1 MLKPILEH
9 LCSSLTILAYCL
21 SVVLCTRLFFRFLSR
36 IVGSL
41 LSSLFSFQGPF
52 QRPVSRAP
60 DYNTTSQHPCQHFF
74 SVFFNIFF
82 GCCRTPANS
91 TTYCIFAYRK
101 RLRRQKKILLKAV
114 HLHILCRA
122 AQKFLRRPRQFFLR
136 LPPQEPPEDSS
147 PPFCL
152 APCRQSIQLL
162 FFRFLK
168 KPLF

>member
-21 SVVLCTRLFFRFLSR
+21 SVVLCTRFFSRFLLR

-41 LSSLFSFQGPF
+41 LSSLFNFQGPF
-52 QRPVSRAP
+52 RRPVSRAP

-91 TTYCIFAYRK
+91 TTYCIFVL
-101 RLRRQKKILLKAV
+101 LRRSCDRKKFCSKQYIYIFYAVPLKNFYGVPVYFFSAY
-114 HLHILCRA
+114 HHRN
-122 AQKFLRRPRQFFLR
+122 RRRTAHRRSAEHPAGRVFSFYFFA
-136 LPPQEPPEDSS
+136 
-147 PPFCL
+147 F
-152 APCRQSIQLL
+152 
-162 FFRFLK
+162 
-168 KPLF
+168 